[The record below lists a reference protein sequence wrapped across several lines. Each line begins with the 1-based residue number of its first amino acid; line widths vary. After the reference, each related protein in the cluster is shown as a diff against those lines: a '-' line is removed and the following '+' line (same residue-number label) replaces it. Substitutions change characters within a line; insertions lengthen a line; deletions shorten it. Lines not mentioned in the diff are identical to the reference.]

1 MDTDLSDAVLDEA
14 ASRGETLTIH
24 DLLRLIERFDT
35 GAGVPEDRLDSYLS
49 GLGAGKFNESALRE
63 GLDTRLVD
71 AAEWENETAVY
82 RVDGGSSAFPPRW
95 HEDLA
100 GETDLT
106 RYVATMTAA
115 VDGGSEAYA
124 RGGHGDGVPES
135 LLLDTAV
142 VFGGYTYREAMAE
155 VDRLREADRLTAG
168 ADQHPNAR
176 LRLTPAGAEQLGID
190 PEADDVAVKTGTD
203 RTKDPRIDE

>member
-1 MDTDLSDAVLDEA
+1 MSTDVSNAVLDEA

-35 GAGVPEDRLDSYLS
+35 GPGITEQRLDSYITV
-49 GLGAGKFNESALRE
+49 LGKSKFNEDALRD

-71 AAEWENETAVY
+71 ADEWQTETEVY
-82 RVDGGSSAFPPRW
+82 HLDGGVSAFPPRW

-100 GETDLT
+100 GEDDLT

-115 VDGGSEAYA
+115 VDGGSEEYA
-124 RGGHGDGVPES
+124 HGGHGDGVPEK

-142 VFGGYTYREAMAE
+142 IFSDYTYGEAMDE
-155 VDRLREADRLTAG
+155 VDRLREEDLLTAD

-176 LRLTPAGAEQLGID
+176 IQLTPTGAAQLGID
-190 PEADDVAVKTGTD
+190 PEADDVGVKTGTN

>member
-1 MDTDLSDAVLDEA
+1 MSTDLSDAVLEEA

-35 GAGVPEDRLDSYLS
+35 GPGIPDTRLDRYLDA
-49 GLGAGKFNESALRE
+49 LGNSRFNESALRE
-63 GLDTRLVD
+63 GLDRRLVD
-71 AAEWENETAVY
+71 AADWETETEVY
-82 RVDGGSSAFPPRW
+82 RLDGGVSAFPPRW
-95 HEDLA
+95 HDDLT

-106 RYVATMTAA
+106 RYVATMTTA
-115 VDGGSEAYA
+115 VEGGSEGYA
-124 RGGHGDGVPES
+124 HGGHGDGVPEK

-142 VFGGYTYREAMAE
+142 IFGDYNYKRAMDE
-155 VDRLREADRLTAG
+155 VDRLRDGGLLDAG

-176 LRLTPAGAEQLGID
+176 LRLTPEAAEHLGID

-203 RTKDPRIDE
+203 RTDDPRIDE

>member
-1 MDTDLSDAVLDEA
+1 MSTELVDAVLDEA

-35 GAGVPEDRLDSYLS
+35 GPGVPDNQLDSYIRA
-49 GLGAGKFNESALRE
+49 LGAGKFDEGALRD
-63 GLDTRLVD
+63 GLDTRVID
-71 AAEWENETAVY
+71 AAEWQSETAVY
-82 RVDGGSSAFPPRW
+82 RLDGGVSAFPPRW
-95 HEDLA
+95 HEDLS
-100 GETDLT
+100 GERDLT

-115 VDGGSEAYA
+115 VEGGSEGYA
-124 RGGHGDGVPES
+124 RGGHGDGVPED

-142 VFGGYTYREAMAE
+142 VFGGYTYREAMDA
-155 VDRLREADRLTAG
+155 VDRLRDEDLLTAG

-176 LRLTPAGAEQLGID
+176 IRLTPAGAEHLGID
-190 PEADDVAVKTGTD
+190 PEADDVAVETGTD

>member
-1 MDTDLSDAVLDEA
+1 MSTKLVDAVLDEA

-35 GAGVPEDRLDSYLS
+35 GPSVPDDRLDSYIRA
-49 GLGAGKFNESALRE
+49 LGAGKFDEAALRD

-71 AAEWENETAVY
+71 AAEWQSKTAVY
-82 RVDGGSSAFPPRW
+82 RLDGEVSAFPPRW
-95 HEDLA
+95 HEDLT

-106 RYVATMTAA
+106 RYVATMTTA
-115 VDGGSEAYA
+115 VDGGSERYA
-124 RGGHGDGVPES
+124 RGGHGDGVPED

-142 VFGGYTYREAMAE
+142 VFGGYSYKEAMDT
-155 VDRLREADRLTAG
+155 VDRLRDEDRLTAG

-176 LRLTPAGAEQLGID
+176 IRLTSAGAEQLGID
-190 PEADDVAVKTGTD
+190 PEADDVAIKTGTD

>member
-1 MDTDLSDAVLDEA
+1 MSTDLSDAVLEEA

-35 GAGVPEDRLDSYLS
+35 GPGIPDTRLDRYLDA
-49 GLGAGKFNESALRE
+49 LGNSRFNESALRE
-63 GLDTRLVD
+63 GLDRRLVD
-71 AAEWENETAVY
+71 AADWETETEVY
-82 RVDGGSSAFPPRW
+82 RLDGGVSAFPPRW
-95 HEDLA
+95 HDDLT

-106 RYVATMTAA
+106 RYVATMTTA
-115 VDGGSEAYA
+115 VEEGSEGYTH
-124 RGGHGDGVPES
+124 GGHGDGVPEK

-142 VFGGYTYREAMAE
+142 IFGDYNYKRAMDE
-155 VDRLREADRLTAG
+155 VDRLRDEDLLDAG

-176 LRLTPAGAEQLGID
+176 LRLTPEGAEHLGID

-203 RTKDPRIDE
+203 RTDDPRIDE

>member
-1 MDTDLSDAVLDEA
+1 MSIDLSDAVLDEA

-35 GAGVPEDRLDSYLS
+35 GPGVPDDRLDRYLNA
-49 GLGAGKFNESALRE
+49 LGNSRFNESALRE
-63 GLDTRLVD
+63 GLDRRLVD
-71 AAEWENETAVY
+71 ANGWQSETEVY
-82 RVDGGSSAFPPRW
+82 RLDGGVSAFPPRW
-95 HEDLA
+95 HEDLT

-115 VDGGSEAYA
+115 VDGGSDGYA
-124 RGGHGDGVPES
+124 HGGHGNGVPEK

-142 VFGGYTYREAMAE
+142 VFGGYTYKGAMDE
-155 VDRLREADRLTAG
+155 VDRLRDEDLLTAG

-176 LRLTPAGAEQLGID
+176 VRLTPAGAEHLGID

>member
-1 MDTDLSDAVLDEA
+1 MDTELSNAVLDEA

-35 GAGVPEDRLDSYLS
+35 GSGVPEERLDSYLS
-49 GLGAGKFNESALRE
+49 GLGEGKFDESALRE
-63 GLDTRLVD
+63 GLDRRLADSDV
-71 AAEWENETAVY
+71 WERESAVY
-82 RVDGGSSAFPPRW
+82 HVDDGISAFPPRW
-95 HEDLA
+95 HDDLA
-100 GETDLT
+100 GERDLT
-106 RYVATMTAA
+106 RYIATMTAA
-115 VDGGSEAYA
+115 VDGGSEGYA
-124 RGGHGDGVPES
+124 HGGHGDGVPEK

-142 VFGGYTYREAMAE
+142 IFGDYNYKGAMDE
-155 VDRLREADRLTAG
+155 VDRLRDADLLTAG

-176 LRLTPAGAEQLGID
+176 IRLTPAGSEHLGID

>member
-1 MDTDLSDAVLDEA
+1 MSTDLTDAVLDEA

-35 GAGVPEDRLDSYLS
+35 GPGVPHDRVDRYLNA
-49 GLGAGKFNESALRE
+49 LGNSRFNESALRE
-63 GLDTRLVD
+63 GLDRRLVD
-71 AAEWENETAVY
+71 AEAWQSETAVY
-82 RVDGGSSAFPPRW
+82 RLDGGVSAFPPRW
-95 HEDLA
+95 HDDLA

-124 RGGHGDGVPES
+124 QGGHGDGVPEK

-142 VFGGYTYREAMAE
+142 IFGGYNYKRAMDA
-155 VDRLREADRLTAG
+155 VDRLRDEDLLDVG

-176 LRLTPAGAEQLGID
+176 VRLTPEGAEYLGID
-190 PEADDVAVKTGTD
+190 PEADNVAVKTGTD
-203 RTKDPRIDE
+203 RTDDPRIDE

>member
-1 MDTDLSDAVLDEA
+1 MSTDLSEAVLDEA

-35 GAGVPEDRLDSYLS
+35 GPGVPDDRLDSYLRE
-49 GLGAGKFNESALRE
+49 LGAGKFNESALRD

-71 AAEWENETAVY
+71 ADEWQTETAVY
-82 RVDGGSSAFPPRW
+82 RLDGGVSAFPPRW
-95 HEDLA
+95 HDDLT

-106 RYVATMTAA
+106 RYVATMTTA
-115 VDGGSEAYA
+115 VEGGSEGYA
-124 RGGHGDGVPES
+124 HGGHGDGVPEK

-142 VFGGYTYREAMAE
+142 IFGGYNYKRAMDE
-155 VDRLREADRLTAG
+155 VDHLRDEDLLAAG

-176 LRLTPAGAEQLGID
+176 VRLTPAGAEHLGID
-190 PEADDVAVKTGTD
+190 PEADDVAVETGTD